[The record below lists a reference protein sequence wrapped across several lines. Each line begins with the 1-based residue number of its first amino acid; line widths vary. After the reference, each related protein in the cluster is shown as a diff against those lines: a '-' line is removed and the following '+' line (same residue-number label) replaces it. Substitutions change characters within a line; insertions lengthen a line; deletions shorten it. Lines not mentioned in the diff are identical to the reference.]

1 MANPRSD
8 WIVIGVSGVTCGGK
22 TTLANRLK
30 DALSPAYI
38 FHQDKY
44 FYPDDSPKHVKC
56 HGLDHN
62 NYDII
67 SSLDMDA
74 MYRDVLAT
82 IEGDRSFHAHSEERE
97 GAFQVKG
104 KKFLVVEGFTV
115 LNYKSIVEL
124 CDLR

>member
-1 MANPRSD
+1 MVNSRSD

-22 TTLANRLK
+22 TTLANRLR

-44 FYPDDSPKHVKC
+44 FYPDDSPLHRRC
-56 HGLDHN
+56 RGLDHN
-62 NYDII
+62 NYDTL
-67 SSLDMDA
+67 SSLDMGA
-74 MYRDVLAT
+74 MQRDLLAAL
-82 IEGDRSFHAHSEERE
+82 EGDSTYHARNHRGE
-97 GAFQVKG
+97 GTFRVEG

-115 LNYKSIVEL
+115 LNYPPIVEL